1 MNTGRTL
8 LRTAT
13 LAAGLITTAAVQ
25 AVTWTSYTFGPSDT
39 LGNVQG
45 MKAIMEQIEKE
56 TDGAV
61 TFRLHLAGQLPIK
74 ATNITQAVGE
84 GVIQFGEDGFFLGN
98 VPIAGIL
105 RLPMLI
111 HGEEEFL
118 RAQEVM
124 RPYIEEGFA
133 EQGVVVLGHYVFP
146 FQVAFANAPIT
157 SLADLEG
164 MKMRVSSPE
173 QAAFVEAFGGIGI
186 TLGGAEVP
194 PALQRGTIDGVFTAS
209 AGGGKIWGDMLTH
222 NYRIP
227 VNYFNAVYVVNK
239 GAFEALAPELQAT
252 IRSVVERMAPATTA
266 RIASEEEAI
275 TEKLRNAGMVV
286 THPEADEVARAT
298 ERMQSYWDRWA
309 EERGPKAQEA
319 LQKVRAVL
327 GR

>member
-8 LRTAT
+8 LRTAA

-45 MKAIMEQIEKE
+45 MKTIMEQIEKE

-124 RPYIEEGFA
+124 RPYIE
-133 EQGVVVLGHYVFP
+133 
-146 FQVAFANAPIT
+146 
-157 SLADLEG
+157 
-164 MKMRVSSPE
+164 
-173 QAAFVEAFGGIGI
+173 
-186 TLGGAEVP
+186 
-194 PALQRGTIDGVFTAS
+194 
-209 AGGGKIWGDMLTH
+209 
-222 NYRIP
+222 
-227 VNYFNAVYVVNK
+227 
-239 GAFEALAPELQAT
+239 ALA
-252 IRSVVERMAPATTA
+252 
-266 RIASEEEAI
+266 
-275 TEKLRNAGMVV
+275 
-286 THPEADEVARAT
+286 
-298 ERMQSYWDRWA
+298 
-309 EERGPKAQEA
+309 
-319 LQKVRAVL
+319 
-327 GR
+327 